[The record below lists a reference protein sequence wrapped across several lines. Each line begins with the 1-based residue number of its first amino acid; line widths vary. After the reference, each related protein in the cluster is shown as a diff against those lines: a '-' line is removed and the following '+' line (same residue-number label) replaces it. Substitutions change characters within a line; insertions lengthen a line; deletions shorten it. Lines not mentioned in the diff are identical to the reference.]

1 MNYLSVLAEKWF
13 QPCYELRGCWTPHWI
28 FLIFFLLSLSLSSL
42 SLSLPL
48 HMNSE
53 ESTLHTGKL
62 LIHGGTTGEL
72 FVVDWSRG
80 VDSPVSEFRV
90 KRKPVLLLVVTP
102 LDLCIKTR
110 VFCVLIQPPPPSF
123 PKNVCVS
130 TYSNK
135 AFLCIKSFLGKILRF
150 WIRHLSSW
158 KEKSQNSVEI
168 FVLMDVLI
176 ADCDF

>member
-28 FLIFFLLSLSLSSL
+28 FFIFFLSSLYPSPLSLSPFLCIWTARSL
-42 SLSLPL
+42 HYTQGNYWSMEEPL
-48 HMNSE
+48 ANCSWLIDPE
-53 ESTLHTGKL
+53 ALTPRSVTLV
-62 LIHGGTTGEL
+62 E
-72 FVVDWSRG
+72 
-80 VDSPVSEFRV
+80 
-90 KRKPVLLLVVTP
+90 RKPVLLLVVST

-135 AFLCIKSFLGKILRF
+135 AFLCIKSFCVKF
-150 WIRHLSSW
+150 
-158 KEKSQNSVEI
+158 
-168 FVLMDVLI
+168 
-176 ADCDF
+176 

>member
-28 FLIFFLLSLSLSSL
+28 FLSFLSSLYPSPL
-42 SLSLPL
+42 SLSLP
-48 HMNSE
+48 SSAYE
-53 ESTLHTGKL
+53 Q
-62 LIHGGTTGEL
+62 
-72 FVVDWSRG
+72 RG
-80 VDSPVSEFRV
+80 VYTTHREIIDPWRNHWRIVRGWLIP
-90 KRKPVLLLVVTP
+90 RRWLPGQWLLLRGN
-102 LDLCIKTR
+102 LCCFSLFLRLI
-110 VFCVLIQPPPPSF
+110 CVLKQGFFVYWYTPPPSF
-123 PKNVCVS
+123 PKNVCVF

-168 FVLMDVLI
+168 FFLMDVLI